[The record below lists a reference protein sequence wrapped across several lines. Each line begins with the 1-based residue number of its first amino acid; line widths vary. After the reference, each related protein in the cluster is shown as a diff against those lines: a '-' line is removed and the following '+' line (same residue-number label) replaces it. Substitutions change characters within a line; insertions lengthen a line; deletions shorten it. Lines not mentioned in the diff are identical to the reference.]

1 MLVVGILV
9 VLMVLRPLATSAM
22 SGARQAASPE
32 GIDESQAALAAPTGD
47 PADVPAL
54 PPGEAEMAPLPASQL
69 DNTINVA
76 NVEGRMKVSSMKRV
90 GEIVDNHPEEALNI
104 IRNWIHQE
112 V

>member
-1 MLVVGILV
+1 M
-9 VLMVLRPLATSAM
+9 PPSA
-22 SGARQAASPE
+22 A
-32 GIDESQAALAAPTGD
+32 
-47 PADVPAL
+47 
-54 PPGEAEMAPLPASQL
+54 AEMPPMAPSQL

-90 GEIVDNHPEEALNI
+90 GEIVDSHPDEALNI